1 MGMADSRRRRNAAF
15 TLVELLVVIAII
27 ALLIAILLPTLRKA
41 KESAN
46 SVVCQSNLKQLG
58 FGFLCFAQDH
68 RNALPGGKFDR
79 GDPID
84 WHRDWLF
91 NGGNPNTAPM
101 SGTVFQYVRNAKLY
115 RCPTLLDAHFGVGA
129 DSNGFFDYAVFN
141 SLPGAKIQNIRRHRF
156 VYPGAGGK
164 IEFIPVPMIV
174 QEDPAWIN
182 RGSIEGGHSLPDTL
196 AHVHNKGSYYVS
208 TDGST
213 NFFNEPPGATAF
225 GNWFAEGTHGV
236 VLSLGDDWT
245 WGTWNTR

>member
-1 MGMADSRRRRNAAF
+1 MGMRRSARHRLAGF
-15 TLVELLVVIAII
+15 TLVELLVVISII

-58 FGFLCFAQDH
+58 FGFLLFAQDH
-68 RNALPGGKFDR
+68 QNSLPGGKFDR
-79 GDPID
+79 GNPVE
-84 WHRDWLF
+84 WKRDWLY
-91 NGGNPNTAPM
+91 NGGGSSSAPTT
-101 SGTVFQYVRNAKLY
+101 GTVFRYVRNAKLY
-115 RCPTLLDAHFGVGA
+115 RCPTLLETYYGRGA
-129 DSNGFFDYAVFN
+129 GSNGFFDYAVFN

-156 VYPGAGGK
+156 VYPTGGK

-174 QEDPAWIN
+174 QEDPVWIN

-196 AHVHNKGSYYVS
+196 AHVHHGGSYYVT

-213 NFFNEPPGATAF
+213 YFFNEPRNATAV
-225 GNWFAEGTHGV
+225 GNWFAEGPRGGL
-236 VLSLGDDWT
+236 LSLGEDWT

>member
-1 MGMADSRRRRNAAF
+1 MSVGSGRRRAWNGF

-27 ALLIAILLPTLRKA
+27 AILIAILLPTLRKA

-68 RNALPGGKFDR
+68 QNSLPGGKFDR
-79 GDPID
+79 GNPVE
-84 WHRDWLF
+84 WKRDWLF
-91 NGGNPNTAPM
+91 NGSGSNTAPM
-101 SGTVFQYVRNAKLY
+101 SGTAYPYVRNVKLY
-115 RCPTLLDAHFGVGA
+115 RCPTLLETYYGRGA
-129 DSNGFFDYAVFN
+129 ESNGFFDYAVFN

-156 VYPGAGGK
+156 IHPSGGK
-164 IEFIPVPMIV
+164 VEFIPVPMIV

-196 AHVHNKGSYYVS
+196 AHVHNKGSFYVT

-213 NFFNEPPGATAF
+213 YFFDEPRGATAV
-225 GNWFAEGTHGV
+225 GNWFAEGPRGTL
-236 VLSLGDDWT
+236 LSLGEDWT
-245 WGTWNTR
+245 WGTWNSR